1 MKAVLLCLAL
11 VAGALCASPTSFT
24 VTSAN
29 KTPAHP
35 YYQQGFPVGYY
46 VNNAENNT
54 LVLYVGIT
62 YTFTVTASCLHP
74 FYITT
79 DPSGQNVSEVT
90 TGITATNYNQVC
102 GGASLSFTPTADQQ
116 DMTYFYQCRTH
127 SKMGWKIVVR
137 AEPFC
142 DKYSRLLGVSNSD
155 LVSLVVGQVFANL
168 TATNAPLLPYFNGQ
182 IPAGS
187 TNFTN
192 PANTAQTQMLADHLI
207 QFFGLAL
214 GCSDNTIAPYA
225 GRTDMK
231 AVHKNMPI
239 GKVEFDTFNE
249 VVIGVMKKNG
259 VADADLVG
267 VLAVLQSLAPAI
279 CNDPSS
285 CKNSICDR
293 YSRLLGVTNVQLVS
307 LVVSKT
313 FEAALGSPTLVGFF
327 DGTVPAGST
336 DFTTNQ
342 AAATALSNSLVAFF
356 GAALSCTDPGF
367 PTYTGGTMKAV
378 HANMPIGLKE
388 FNTFNS
394 ALLGVLASA
403 GVAQNDLDA
412 VNAVLQSTKA
422 DICNQPDC
430 LGLPPTTTFVLQVAP
445 KNAHPWKGQGYPD
458 GFVVD
463 GTEGPILT
471 LQVGKSY
478 TFQNNAPCIHPLY
491 ISSSDQGAGAGEVTA
506 GVTFPNG
513 DNLGTCGGKQLV
525 FTPQASQNGMTLYY
539 QCQAHVKMG
548 YQLQIG
554 TGSVTGGVT
563 AGTQPSGTAEDS
575 AAGVVGVSVFVA
587 SLLALFAIMF

>member
-1 MKAVLLCLAL
+1 
-11 VAGALCASPTSFT
+11 
-24 VTSAN
+24 
-29 KTPAHP
+29 
-35 YYQQGFPVGYY
+35 
-46 VNNAENNT
+46 
-54 LVLYVGIT
+54 
-62 YTFTVTASCLHP
+62 
-74 FYITT
+74 
-79 DPSGQNVSEVT
+79 
-90 TGITATNYNQVC
+90 
-102 GGASLSFTPTADQQ
+102 
-116 DMTYFYQCRTH
+116 
-127 SKMGWKIVVR
+127 
-137 AEPFC
+137 
-142 DKYSRLLGVSNSD
+142 
-155 LVSLVVGQVFANL
+155 
-168 TATNAPLLPYFNGQ
+168 
-182 IPAGS
+182 
-187 TNFTN
+187 
-192 PANTAQTQMLADHLI
+192 
-207 QFFGLAL
+207 
-214 GCSDNTIAPYA
+214 
-225 GRTDMK
+225 MK

-239 GKVEFDTFNE
+239 GKVEFDTFND
-249 VVIGVMKKNG
+249 VVIGVMRKNG
-259 VADADLVG
+259 VAESDLTG

-307 LVVSKT
+307 LVVEKT
-313 FEAALGSPTLVGFF
+313 FEAALGSSTLVGFF

-336 DFTTNQ
+336 DFTTNT

-367 PTYTGGTMKAV
+367 PVYNGGTMKAV

-403 GVAQNDLDA
+403 GVAQGDLDA
-412 VNAVLQSTKA
+412 VKAVLESTKG

-525 FTPQASQNGMTLYY
+525 FTPQASQNGQTLYY

-554 TGSVTGGVT
+554 TGGTGVT
-563 AGTQPSGTAEDS
+563 AGPSGTEEESSNAS
-575 AAGVVGVSVFVA
+575 FVGVSAVVA
-587 SLLALFAIMF
+587 ALLALFALMF